1 MYNNKYL
8 TILITTF
15 NRRERLL
22 RTLQQIEQQGHFE
35 QYCILISDNCSDYDV
50 RDMIDKEFRPP
61 FRDLVTV
68 HKWNFNIGMSSNIS
82 VSFALVDT
90 AWCLYL
96 SDDDI
101 LLPGAIKRIC
111 EDIDKNPEA
120 IALKYSLKGRKSYPD
135 RVLNTIDDFISL
147 YEEIP
152 SQINEMYYLVRVYH
166 LSKLKDCKIY
176 YTDYSY
182 TYISFLIPLLFGLKK
197 RYGYVKTSSFNL
209 IEYEVCP
216 PGENWYYND
225 RYIRTFWVSTLSL
238 IYFFLKIRRREIG

>member
-182 TYISFLIPLLFGLKK
+182 TYIYHF
-197 RYGYVKTSSFNL
+197 
-209 IEYEVCP
+209 
-216 PGENWYYND
+216 
-225 RYIRTFWVSTLSL
+225 
-238 IYFFLKIRRREIG
+238 